1 MKQIKNEKDFNELL
15 KSNEVVIIDFYTS
28 WCGPCKAIAPFFEKL
43 SKEFPHITFAKCD
56 CEDSDDLSDG
66 LGVKSIPTFI
76 KFVNGKKDTVI
87 SGADKNKILELV
99 NGL

>member
-1 MKQIKNEKDFNELL
+1 MKHIRNHKEFNDII
-15 KSNEVVIIDFYTS
+15 SANEVVIIDFYTK
-28 WCGPCKAIAPFFEKL
+28 WCGPCKVIAPFFEKL
-43 SKEFPHITFAKCD
+43 EKEFPHIAFVKCD
-56 CEDSDDLSDG
+56 CEDSEDLSDV

-76 KFVNGKKDTVI
+76 KFVNGKKDTVV